1 MRCKKFAEKKTEKNV
16 RVFWH
21 KILVPFFSHGKLQN
35 FFLSK
40 KVANCAHTISKCEI
54 NNLINKNIMYF
65 HLKNNVA

>member
-1 MRCKKFAEKKTEKNV
+1 MRCKKFAEKKRKNCASFLAQDSCAIFLA
-16 RVFWH
+16 R
-21 KILVPFFSHGKLQN
+21 KIAK